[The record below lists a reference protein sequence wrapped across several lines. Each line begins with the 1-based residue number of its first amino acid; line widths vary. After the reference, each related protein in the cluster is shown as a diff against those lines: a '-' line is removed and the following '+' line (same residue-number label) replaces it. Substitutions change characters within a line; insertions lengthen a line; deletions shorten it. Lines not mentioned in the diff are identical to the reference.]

1 MSRPRRCAPPLAEAG
16 DGATEENPPVGFARC
31 AAGPQRVVGGVDEA
45 FRMGHEAQNL
55 SRGVGQAG
63 NAVDAAVA
71 VGFALA
77 VTHPEAGNIGGGGFM
92 LVHLNKAGRTVA
104 IDYREVAPRAA
115 RRDMFLDEKG
125 EVVPRRSQLT
135 HLASG
140 VPGSVAGLLHAL
152 ERYGRL
158 DRATVMAPAIRP
170 TLTRATARVLMLK
183 FFIVFVL
190 SLLHPRFAE
199 CCLQEG
205 RKANYPALRL
215 LLL

>member
-1 MSRPRRCAPPLAEAG
+1 MVVSSDVLASEV
-16 DGATEENPPVGFARC
+16 GARIL
-31 AAGPQRVVGGVDEA
+31 AAG
-45 FRMGHEAQNL
+45 
-55 SRGVGQAG
+55 G

-71 VGFALA
+71 TGFALA
-77 VTHPEAGNIGGGGFM
+77 VTYPQAGNIGGGGFM

-158 DRATVMAPAIRP
+158 DRATVMAPAIELAAKRLPGQLHAVEHALEPLGPTAAGERGREVLPVQARRLRVPARRDPAPARP
-170 TLTRATARVLMLK
+170 RVDAATDRRAWRDG
-183 FFIVFVL
+183 
-190 SLLHPRFAE
+190 LL
-199 CCLQEG
+199 
-205 RKANYPALRL
+205 
-215 LLL
+215 